1 MHKKRFLYFS
11 LIIVLTF
18 IAYFSIKEVLFYRK
32 TLNSYFSKSYVN
44 LIRRSQYI
52 CDRIDE
58 KKDHLNKADIE
69 DIFNNFM
76 EIQEELI
83 FLSRCEK
90 SKNKK
95 DISNDYIIRL
105 SLRLNGYMNNNDYI
119 NGQNYGVIQDTYNV
133 CKKILNTLE
142 NKELDNTL
150 KNNTWMR
157 IYEQINYN
165 IVSSRIPTTCCTL
178 S

>member
-1 MHKKRFLYFS
+1 MYKKKFLYFS
-11 LIIVLTF
+11 LLIVLTF
-18 IAYFSIKEVLFYRK
+18 IIYFSIKEVLFYRK
-32 TLNSYFSKSYVN
+32 TLNSYFNKSYVN

-58 KKDHLNKADIE
+58 KKEHLNKADIE
-69 DIFNNFM
+69 DIFNDFM

-90 SKNKK
+90 VKNKK
-95 DISNDYIIRL
+95 NISNDYIIKL
-105 SLRLNGYMNNNDYI
+105 SLRLNAYMNNNDYI
-119 NGQNYGVIQDTYNV
+119 SGQNYGVIQGAYNI

-142 NKELDNTL
+142 NKKLDNTL
-150 KNNTWMR
+150 KDNTWMR
-157 IYEQINYN
+157 IYEQINYS
-165 IVSSRIPTTCCTL
+165 IVSSRIPTTYYIL